1 MGRGHDADI
10 RVTDISVSRLH
21 AKINKSP
28 TTGEYFVEDNKSKFG
43 TLVQVRKPLLLQKN
57 RTNYVQMGRTMLQ
70 LRIDD
75 TNLIEQS
82 YKQSSTATCCQ
93 AFLCCKKKET
103 EPKLR
108 REERPEFYP
117 REWDPDQSQ
126 SKEELDESRMQ
137 NTQIVEQTKD
147 DELSPSMNNENDL
160 EPQNLPADLYADEQ
174 NQQPQPPQLDDGDEG
189 VVQPGNLGSP
199 AAAQPQNSDSGALRP
214 VPEQPLEEEWQNSVI
229 REETKS

>member
-1 MGRGHDADI
+1 MKEQPFIRVGRGHDADI

-75 TNLIEQS
+75 NNLIEQS
-82 YKQSSTATCCQ
+82 YKQSSTASCCQ
-93 AFLCCKKKET
+93 ALLCCRKKET

-108 REERPEFYP
+108 QEDRPEFYP
-117 REWDPDQSQ
+117 REWDPEHSQ
-126 SKEELDESRMQ
+126 SKEELDESRMRD
-137 NTQIVEQTKD
+137 TQIIEQTND
-147 DELSPSMNNENDL
+147 DELSPRMNNENDL
-160 EPQNLPADLYADEQ
+160 EP
-174 NQQPQPPQLDDGDEG
+174 
-189 VVQPGNLGSP
+189 
-199 AAAQPQNSDSGALRP
+199 
-214 VPEQPLEEEWQNSVI
+214 
-229 REETKS
+229 